1 MNRVWKGRTMSIRMV
16 KWVDGWVDECMDG
29 WMGGLPSGWI
39 EGWVGVQLMNEIW
52 MSRCMGG

>member
-1 MNRVWKGRTMSIRMV
+1 MSIRMV
-16 KWVDGWVDECMDG
+16 KWVDGWVYECMGG
-29 WMGGLPSGWI
+29 WMGGLPSGRI